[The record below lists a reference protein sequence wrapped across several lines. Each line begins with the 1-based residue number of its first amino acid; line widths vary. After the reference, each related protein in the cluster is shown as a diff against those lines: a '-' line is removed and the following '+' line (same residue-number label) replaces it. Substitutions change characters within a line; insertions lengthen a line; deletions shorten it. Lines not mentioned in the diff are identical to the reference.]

1 MLPLTSPAPTT
12 AERIRSAC
20 ARAGGA
26 LLALEMASEMASETG
41 KATGRARQDP
51 IAIPVHHLLHD
62 GSFAIALPV
71 DRAGEAG
78 PPVSGS
84 QALLELTDFAPLPL
98 REPVRSLV
106 WVRGRLE
113 QVRPDAVTTLL
124 DQIAAEYPNP
134 ALLQVETPR
143 SAPSDGEDPRY
154 TLMRLEVA
162 SVVVTD
168 ATGAE
173 PVSVADLLA
182 ARPDPVCV
190 VESSLLWHLETAH
203 TDVVARLVSKLP
215 APLRRGQVRPLG
227 LDRYGVRFRVEGNDG
242 DRDVRLPFHKP
253 VDDMAGLSRAIRVL
267 MGCPF
272 INGLR
277 ARR

>member
-1 MLPLTSPAPTT
+1 MLPLTRPAPTT

-26 LLALEMASEMASETG
+26 LLAIENGDARENPV
-41 KATGRARQDP
+41 AT
-51 IAIPVHHLLHD
+51 PVHHLLHD

-71 DRAGEAG
+71 DRDHKAGC
-78 PPVSGS
+78 PVSGS
-84 QALLELTDFAPLPL
+84 QALLELTDYAPLPL

-113 QVRPDAVTTLL
+113 QVPPNAVTVML
-124 DQIAAEYPNP
+124 DQIAKECPNP
-134 ALLQVETPR
+134 ALLQIETPR
-143 SAPSDGEDPRY
+143 SAPSDGGEPRY
-154 TLMRLEVA
+154 TLVRLEIA

-173 PVSVADLLA
+173 PVSVEDLLA
-182 ARPDPVCV
+182 ARPDPFC
-190 VESSLLWHLETAH
+190 EIEASLLWHLDTVH
-203 TDVVARLVSKLP
+203 NDVVARLVSKLP
-215 APLRRGQVRPLG
+215 APVRRGQVHLLG
-227 LDRYGVRFRVEGNDG
+227 LDRYGVRFRVEGDDG
-242 DRDVRLPFHKP
+242 DHDVRLPFHKP
-253 VDDMAGLSRAIRVL
+253 VDDMTGLSQAIRVL

>member
-26 LLALEMASEMASETG
+26 LLALENGGEAGE
-41 KATGRARQDP
+41 ARQDP
-51 IAIPVHHLLHD
+51 VATPVHHLLRD
-62 GSFAIALPV
+62 GSFAIAVPV
-71 DRAGEAG
+71 DRAGEARS
-78 PPVSGS
+78 PVSGS
-84 QALLELTDFAPLPL
+84 QALLELTDYAPLPL

-113 QVRPDAVTTLL
+113 RVPPDAVTTML
-124 DQIAAEYPNP
+124 DQIAAEDPNP

-143 SAPSDGEDPRY
+143 SVPSDGEEPRY
-154 TLMRLEVA
+154 TLLRLEIA

-168 ATGAE
+168 PTGAE

-182 ARPDPVCV
+182 ARPDPFCV
-190 VESSLLWHLETAH
+190 VEASLLWHLETAH

-242 DRDVRLPFHKP
+242 DHDVRLPFHKP
-253 VDDMAGLSRAIRVL
+253 VDDMTGLSQAIRVL

-272 INGLR
+272 LNGLR
-277 ARR
+277 ARG

>member
-1 MLPLTSPAPTT
+1 MPSPTCPTPTT

-20 ARAGGA
+20 ARADGA
-26 LLALEMASEMASETG
+26 LLAIEGA
-41 KATGRARQDP
+41 DP
-51 IAIPVHHLLHD
+51 VAAPVHHLLAD
-62 GSFAIALPV
+62 GSFAVALPV
-71 DRAGEAG
+71 ERETGCEI
-78 PPVSGS
+78 SGS
-84 QALLELTDFAPLPL
+84 QALLELTDYAPLPV

-106 WVRGRLE
+106 WVRGRL
-113 QVRPDAVTTLL
+113 QAVPADEVTDTLDL
-124 DQIAAEYPNP
+124 IAADDPNP

-143 SAPSDGEDPRY
+143 SVACARELRY
-154 TLMRLEVA
+154 RLLRLEID

-182 ARPDPVCV
+182 ARPDPFCEI
-190 VESSLLWHLETAH
+190 ESSLLWHLDTVH
-203 TDVVARLVSKLP
+203 NDVVARLVSKLP
-215 APLRRGQVRPLG
+215 PPLRRGQVRPLG
-227 LDRYGVRFRVEGNDG
+227 LDRYGVRFRIEGDDG

-253 VDDMAGLSRAIRVL
+253 VDDMIGLRQAIRVL

-272 INGLR
+272 VNGLR

>member
-1 MLPLTSPAPTT
+1 MLPLTSAAPTT

-26 LLALEMASEMASETG
+26 LLAVEREDPV
-41 KATGRARQDP
+41 AT
-51 IAIPVHHLLHD
+51 PVHHLLHD
-62 GSFAIALPV
+62 GCFAVALPA
-71 DRAGEAG
+71 DRDGEVRR
-78 PPVSGS
+78 VSGS
-84 QALLELTDFAPLPL
+84 QALLELADYAPLPL

-106 WVRGRLE
+106 WVRGRLH
-113 QVRPDAVTTLL
+113 QFPPGAVTKIL
-124 DQIAAEYPNP
+124 DLIATENRIS

-143 SAPSDGEDPRY
+143 SVPSDGEETRY
-154 TLMRLEVA
+154 TLLRLEIA

-173 PVSVADLLA
+173 PVSVEDLLA
-182 ARPDPVCV
+182 ARPDPFCEI
-190 VESSLLWHLETAH
+190 ESSLLRHLENAH
-203 TDVVARLVSKLP
+203 SDVVARLVSRLP
-215 APLRRGQVRPLG
+215 APLRRGHVRPLG

-242 DRDVRLPFHKP
+242 DHDIRLPFHKP
-253 VDDMAGLSRAIRVL
+253 VADMTGLSQAIRVL